1 MTDSA
6 SHQGNEPKSET
17 VTAGVLSP
25 WTVDE
30 LPRPLKRGWREWRT
44 FIGPGMLLA
53 GASIGAGE
61 WLFGPAVSAQFGAM
75 VMWLATISIVC
86 QVFLNLEVMRYALY
100 CGEPILVGFFRTWP
114 GARLWTLVYLLM
126 EFSNVFPFMASNS
139 AVPLSAAMLGHLPG
153 DAMTTFLGLSLS
165 ESQLVRVL
173 GYVVFFLS
181 FVPLFFGR
189 VIYRMIE
196 LLMTFKI
203 VLVLGYLGFV
213 VVFMVSARNIGDV
226 VTGFFRF
233 GSVPFRADSVI
244 DGRHFT
250 WTERE
255 GSVVYTVKG
264 TIENGQPIV
273 TEFRVGGSGEAQKF
287 ALGEAVPPELQSQLR
302 SQVAT
307 AQSLARP
314 GRFLV
319 EHTDGDLTLRAEG
332 RKAPDGAWQPTG
344 FLVTESGVASR
355 YDRLEEVPEPAASRF
370 RDLIKNRGAETGNL
384 LTYFFKHGQ
393 LPDLDWTLLA
403 AFFAIAG
410 AGGMANS
417 LFSNYTRDKGWG
429 MGGKT
434 GAIPSAIGGRMITLS
449 HVGKVFRVSPESV
462 ARWRG
467 WIRYIVTDQTAVW
480 ITACFVG
487 MALPCMLSIEFI
499 RNAPVAGNR
508 VAAMTADG
516 ISSAYP
522 AYGALLW
529 PLTLLC
535 GFLVL
540 APGATFSADS
550 LARRWTDIIWVVNPQ
565 VKKMKGNQVKYI
577 YYGILVAY
585 IIWGTF
591 ALSLFDPLTLAK
603 YAAGISNLALGVSA
617 VHTLYVNRKFLPPEL
632 RPGWFMQLG
641 LALCAISF
649 LGIAA
654 LGLPQLFRT
663 WFPGA

>member
-1 MTDSA
+1 MTDAA
-6 SHQGNEPKSET
+6 SHQENEPKSET
-17 VTAGVLSP
+17 VAAGVLSP

-30 LPRPLKRGWREWRT
+30 LAPPIKRGWREWRT

-75 VMWLATISIVC
+75 VMWLATISILC

-100 CGEPILVGFFRTWP
+100 CGEPIVVGFFRTWP
-114 GARLWTLVYLLM
+114 GWRLWTVVYLLT
-126 EFSNVFPFMASNS
+126 EFSNVFPFMAYNS
-139 AVPLSAAMLGHLPG
+139 AVPLSAAILGHLPG

-165 ESQLVRVL
+165 ESQLVLVL
-173 GYVVFFLS
+173 GYVVFYLS

-189 VIYRMIE
+189 AIYRMIE
-196 LLMTFKI
+196 RVMTFKI
-203 VLVLGYLGFV
+203 VLVLGYLSFV
-213 VVFMVSARNIGDV
+213 TVFMVSNRNIGDV
-226 VTGFFRF
+226 VIGFFRF
-233 GSVPFRADSVI
+233 GSVEIVRADSVI
-244 DGRHFT
+244 DGRHFS
-250 WTERE
+250 WAERE

-264 TIENGQPIV
+264 SIKNGQPDV
-273 TEFRVGGSGEAQKF
+273 TEFRVGGSGEAQKYT
-287 ALGEAVPPELQSQLR
+287 LGTVPAELQSQLQ
-302 SQVAT
+302 SQLAT

-319 EHTDGDLTLRAEG
+319 EDTDGDLTLRAEG
-332 RKAPDGAWQPTG
+332 RKAPDGSWQPTG

-355 YDRLEEVPEPAASRF
+355 YDQLEDVPEPAVSRF
-370 RDLIKNRGAETGNL
+370 RDLIRNRGSETGNL

-393 LPDLDWTLLA
+393 LPDLDWSLLA

-417 LFSNYTRDKGWG
+417 LFSNYARDKGWG

-434 GAIPSAIGGRMITLS
+434 GAIPSAVGGRTITLS
-449 HVGKVFRVSPESV
+449 HVGKVFRLSPENV

-480 ITACFVG
+480 ITACFIG

-499 RNAPVAGNR
+499 RNAPVAGDR

-522 AYGALLW
+522 AYGAVLW

-540 APGATFSADS
+540 APGSTFSADS
-550 LARRWTDIIWVVNPQ
+550 LARRWTDIIWVVNPR

-591 ALSLFDPLTLAK
+591 ALTLFDPLTLAK
-603 YAAGISNLALGVSA
+603 YGAGIGNLALGVSA
-617 VHTLYVNRKFLPPEL
+617 VHTLYVNRKFLPPEM

-641 LALCAISF
+641 LAMCAIAF

-654 LGLPQLFRT
+654 LGLPQLFET
-663 WFPGA
+663 WFGGA

>member
-1 MTDSA
+1 MTDSEP
-6 SHQGNEPKSET
+6 HQENERQSET
-17 VTAGVLSP
+17 VAAGVLSP

-30 LPRPLKRGWREWRT
+30 LAPPIKRGWREWKT

-75 VMWLATISIVC
+75 VMWLAAISIVC

-100 CGEPILVGFFRTWP
+100 CGEPIVVGFFRTWP
-114 GARLWTLVYLLM
+114 GWQLWTFVYLVT
-126 EFSNVFPFMASNS
+126 EFSNVFPFMALNS
-139 AVPLSAAMLGHLPG
+139 AVPLSAAILGHLPG
-153 DAMTTFLGLSLS
+153 NAMTTFLGLSLS
-165 ESQLVRVL
+165 ESQLVTVL

-189 VIYRMIE
+189 AIYRMIE
-196 LLMTFKI
+196 LVMTFKI

-226 VTGFFRF
+226 MTGFFRF

-264 TIENGQPIV
+264 TTENGQAVV
-273 TEFRVGGSGEAQKF
+273 TEFLVSGSGETQKY
-287 ALGEAVPPELQSQLR
+287 ALGEAVPAELESRLR
-302 SQVAT
+302 SQTAA

-332 RKAPDGAWQPTG
+332 RKAPDGAWRPTG
-344 FLVTESGVASR
+344 FLVTQLGAASR
-355 YDRLEEVPEPAASRF
+355 YDRIEDVPEAAGSRF
-370 RDLIKNRGAETGNL
+370 RDLIRNRGSETGNL
-384 LTYFFKHGQ
+384 LTYFFEHGR
-393 LPDLDWTLLA
+393 LPNLDWTLLA

-449 HVGKVFRVSPESV
+449 HVGKVFRISPESLT
-462 ARWRG
+462 RWRG
-467 WIRYIVTDQTAVW
+467 WIRFIVTDQTAIW
-480 ITACFVG
+480 MLASFIG

-499 RNAPVAGNR
+499 RNAPVAGDR

-522 AYGALLW
+522 AYGAVLW

-550 LARRWTDIIWVVNPQ
+550 LARRWTDIIWVVNPR

-603 YAAGISNLALGVSA
+603 YGAGIGNLALGISA
-617 VHTLYVNRKFLPPEL
+617 IHTLYVNRKFLPPEL

-641 LALCAISF
+641 LALCAVAF

-654 LGLPQLFRT
+654 LGLPQLFET
-663 WFPGA
+663 WFGGA